1 MTPAPGMAAVPPAVD
16 DRTMSRHADALLED
30 SSPPMPHSQ
39 RLARL
44 VLVPAFT
51 TARERLDSALGPELA
66 RFLIAALT
74 AEGRGGTEFA

>member
-1 MTPAPGMAAVPPAVD
+1 MG
-16 DRTMSRHADALLED
+16 RHAELIVDPAAA
-30 SSPPMPHSQ
+30 MPHSQ

-51 TARERLDSALGPELA
+51 TARERLDVALGPELT

>member
-1 MTPAPGMAAVPPAVD
+1 MSSHAELIADPAG
-16 DRTMSRHADALLED
+16 
-30 SSPPMPHSQ
+30 PMPHSH

-51 TARERLDSALGPELA
+51 TARERLDVALGPELT

-74 AEGRGGTEFA
+74 AEGRGGTGFA

>member
-1 MTPAPGMAAVPPAVD
+1 MVRQAEQRAAA
-16 DRTMSRHADALLED
+16 SRA
-30 SSPPMPHSQ
+30 MPHSH

-51 TARERLDSALGPELA
+51 TARERLDLALGPELT

-74 AEGRGGTEFA
+74 AEGRGGTGFL